1 MSQTSFLPPRTLP
14 PAALGQLGQR
24 AQRGGTFLGFVLG
37 LVVGLLVAL
46 GVAMYVTRV
55 PTPFS
60 NKNQIRTPAQDAA
73 ESQKNREW
81 NPNAALQPKGLGP
94 DAPAPTA
101 AGPSAAVSPQP
112 EAAPVAPAPAASP
125 APAPAPKEP
134 APVAEQP
141 APVPAA
147 APKPKLATQTT
158 PAVPT
163 SPAASASGQEP
174 FQYWVQVGAYRSVG
188 EADGQKAQM
197 ALLGMD
203 AKISEREQG
212 ERTMYRVRL
221 GPFADKTS
229 AERAQAKLDTARISH
244 TLLRTQR

>member
-14 PAALGQLGQR
+14 PAAMGQR
-24 AQRGGTFLGFVLG
+24 AQLAQRGGTFLGFVLG

-81 NPNAALQPKGLGP
+81 NPNAALQPKGAAP
-94 DAPAPTA
+94 DAPAPLTA
-101 AGPSAAVSPQP
+101 SPNAAVSPQP
-112 EAAPVAPAPAASP
+112 EAAPAPAPAPAAS
-125 APAPAPKEP
+125 PAPAPKEP